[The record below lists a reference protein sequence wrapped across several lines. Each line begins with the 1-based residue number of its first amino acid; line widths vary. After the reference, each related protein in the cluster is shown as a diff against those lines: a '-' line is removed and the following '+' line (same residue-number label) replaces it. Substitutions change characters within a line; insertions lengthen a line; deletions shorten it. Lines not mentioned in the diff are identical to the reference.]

1 MTDGTGIFYLDI
13 VCTLHLTIND
23 VNVVSNNEIMKTIV
37 SEMLYCYA
45 NRLTLLKR

>member
-13 VCTLHLTIND
+13 VCTLQLTIND

-37 SEMLYCYA
+37 SAMLYCYA
-45 NRLTLLKR
+45 NRVTLLKR